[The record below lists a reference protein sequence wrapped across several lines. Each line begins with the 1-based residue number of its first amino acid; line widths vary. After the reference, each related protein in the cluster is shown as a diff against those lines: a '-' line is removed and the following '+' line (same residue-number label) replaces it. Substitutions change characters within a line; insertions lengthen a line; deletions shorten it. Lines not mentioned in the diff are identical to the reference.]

1 MITFVQYFL
10 TFYCEFIFGHIN
22 VGFVGTENLQSN
34 RTNSDLSSIERHT
47 SRRVHLPNQGGP
59 QRKRVQLQRH
69 GKFIEVKIK

>member
-22 VGFVGTENLQSN
+22 VGFVGAENLRSK
-34 RTNSDLSSIERHT
+34 RTNSDLASIERHT
-47 SRRVHLPNQGGP
+47 SRRVRLPNQGGP

-69 GKFIEVKIK
+69 GKFVEIRLE